1 MRKKDKH
8 NRHGGRVWAVV
19 GVVVAFSIAA
29 MTVPIFAGL
38 GYPEEKPGE
47 APPALAALTR
57 LLERLDTELEQLRD
71 VELPALE
78 EQVEGILALLE
89 ELASEL
95 EAAPES
101 GEGKP
106 PIREQLVKLDLTL
119 HRLVFMLEEIVER
132 ADATPN
138 RFPNRERAKET
149 LSELRQWVD
158 GYIAGA
164 TRQMDRIEA
173 REFERMAKAILGEVG
188 KQLGR
193 MAHQAREDQTEKAKP
208 EVLLGRIEALLA
220 RLDRFIIR
228 SFGRP
233 PIERPLPQAP

>member
-1 MRKKDKH
+1 MRKKDRYS
-8 NRHGGRVWAVV
+8 RHSGRGWAVIAA
-19 GVVVAFSIAA
+19 VVVFSIAA
-29 MTVPIFAGL
+29 TTVPIFADL
-38 GYPEEKPGE
+38 GYPEEKIGE

-57 LLERLDTELEQLRD
+57 LLERLDAELEQLRD

-89 ELASEL
+89 ELASGL

-101 GEGKP
+101 GEDKP
-106 PIREQLVKLDLTL
+106 PIKAQLVKLDLML
-119 HRLVFMLEEIVER
+119 HRLVFMLEKIVER
-132 ADATPN
+132 VGATPK
-138 RFPNRERAKET
+138 RCPDRERAQET

-164 TRQMDRIEA
+164 TRKMDRIEA

-193 MAHQAREDQTEKAKP
+193 MAHRAREDQPEKAKL

-233 PIERPLPQAP
+233 PMQRPLPQAP